1 MVYLG
6 FRECPNCLF
15 LQSHGVIDAPSAPA
29 CKYSENASCPTV
41 VHRDGVS
48 QSKDGG
54 FWVAMP
60 ARRTG
65 LIKFLRWVL
74 IS

>member
-1 MVYLG
+1 
-6 FRECPNCLF
+6 
-15 LQSHGVIDAPSAPA
+15 VIDAPSAPA